1 MVIRFLIVSS
11 IDEKALLYRLTF
23 VAISRVRHIDDLTFS
38 ATYPLSRHQSIRN
51 GKRMAERLA
60 EERRLDQ
67 LAMLDDGMCI

>member
-1 MVIRFLIVSS
+1 MVIGFLVVSS

-38 ATYPLSRHQSIRN
+38 ATYPLSCLQSIRN
-51 GKRMAERLA
+51 GQRMAERLA

-67 LAMLDDGMCI
+67 LAIVG

>member
-1 MVIRFLIVSS
+1 MVIGFLVVSS

-38 ATYPLSRHQSIRN
+38 ATYPLSRLQSIRN

-67 LAMLDDGMCI
+67 LAIVG